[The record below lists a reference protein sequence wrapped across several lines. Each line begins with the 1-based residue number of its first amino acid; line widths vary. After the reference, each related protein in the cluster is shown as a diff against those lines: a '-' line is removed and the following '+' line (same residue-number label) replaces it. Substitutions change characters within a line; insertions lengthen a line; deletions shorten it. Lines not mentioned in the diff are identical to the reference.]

1 MMYLSCGADMD
12 SLPLCVCVSGK
23 GGGGAQ
29 GHCQGIRKEGPR
41 EREGKRGCRM
51 AGGVLHSASPPSAS
65 HLLFAHPP
73 RLGHACQ
80 GPVTDGA
87 WVHVCVYV
95 YAAAVWRVDVKG
107 QAHGLGH
114 LPPRSQTNKLPGACL
129 FHLSPRHIQR
139 QTNTPAAPTSKS
151 ATAVMMKNVTSA
163 TS

>member
-1 MMYLSCGADMD
+1 M
-12 SLPLCVCVSGK
+12 CVCVSGK

-51 AGGVLHSASPPSAS
+51 AGGVLHSASSPSAS
-65 HLLFAHPP
+65 LHLLFAHPP

-114 LPPRSQTNKLPGACL
+114 LPPRSQTQTSCLAPAFSTCPPSHSAPNK
-129 FHLSPRHIQR
+129 HTRS
-139 QTNTPAAPTSKS
+139 TNEQICNCCNDEKC
-151 ATAVMMKNVTSA
+151 NVSYIVTNEA
-163 TS
+163 DEAEA